1 MLWCEVNHQGGS
13 CVKTMPNTRVVLMRL
28 CKTPKG
34 WRRYPAVFA
43 KNGRLKANFVLEAG
57 EEKEYPVGRYQ
68 LRYYEGRKPVYKD
81 VGEIPSEAIQA
92 RIRQVNLLLTKQ
104 TAKAA
109 GVKVEET
116 GPRRVSLAGEFRRF
130 IEAAESRGSTEA
142 AEVYRTAVSKFLEI
156 VSKTYVDEINP
167 DDLLKYQRWMRDKEY
182 SDRTIYNRHANVL
195 SFLRFCKLDTK
206 KLAERRPKYEKAL
219 PEVYRPEE
227 LGRFFAS
234 LKSEHLYLIFSILL
248 ECGLREQEAM
258 YLEWANVDLNRG
270 VLRVRA
276 NPRFGFKVKD
286 SEQRDVP
293 IPGDLLERMSK
304 WRAKHPH
311 DRLVAGT
318 KTDTPNTHLLR
329 TLKRLV
335 NKAKLNCG
343 SCRGCVE
350 YKECSHW
357 FLHKFRATYIT
368 RLLREGLDLRT
379 VMRLSGHSDMESVMR
394 YLSPADNKEVK
405 EKVDAIKWRG

>member
-1 MLWCEVNHQGGS
+1 
-13 CVKTMPNTRVVLMRL
+13 MRL

-43 KNGRLKANFVLEAG
+43 KNGRLKANLVLEAG

-81 VGEIPSEAIQA
+81 VGESASEALAARTRQA
-92 RIRQVNLLLTKQ
+92 NLLLTRQ

-109 GVKVEET
+109 GVKVDEGAT
-116 GPRRVSLAGEFRRF
+116 RRKSLMAEFRRF
-130 IEAAESRGSTEA
+130 IEAAESRGSKEA
-142 AEVYRTAVSKFLEI
+142 AEVYQTAVSRFIEI
-156 VSKTYVDEINP
+156 VAKTYVDEINP
-167 DDLLKYQRWMRDKEY
+167 DDLLRYQRWLRDHEY

-195 SFLRFCKLDTK
+195 SFLRFCGLDTK
-206 KLAERRPKYEKAL
+206 KLADRRPRYEKQL

-227 LGRFFAS
+227 MGQFFAS
-234 LKSEHLYLIFSILL
+234 LKSEHLYIIFSIML
-248 ECGLREQEAM
+248 ECGLREQEVM
-258 YLEWANVDLNRG
+258 YLDWSNVDLTRG

-276 NPRFGFKVKD
+276 NAKFGFKVKD

-293 IPGDLLERMSK
+293 IPSDLLDRLK
-304 WRAKHPH
+304 TYRDKHPH
-311 DRLVAGT
+311 IRLVAGT
-318 KTDTPNTHLLR
+318 KSDQPNTHLLR

-335 NKAKLNCG
+335 NKARLNCG
-343 SCRGCVE
+343 HCQGCTQ

-368 RLLREGLDLRT
+368 KLLREGLDLRT